1 MDNQS
6 SGIRVNSI
14 DALRAI
20 SIFGMIFSA
29 AIGYGSGLPQWM
41 FHCQVPPPSFVFTP
55 ELRGITW
62 VDLVFPFFLFSMGA
76 VFPFSIGRRLRS
88 ARGNLSVSLG
98 IIRRGVILMAF
109 AVAVG
114 NMNVVPGAGNWGAVY
129 SFVMWLCLFAAL
141 LRTSH
146 QWVNYAGW
154 GVVVLMTALQ
164 KPLLGIPFKFG
175 NFDVILELLAV
186 ASVLGGLIYQY
197 TSENPR
203 LRALFVLLVAA
214 LKMLGFDFT
223 QYLVIVLSASII
235 GDVIRTKTQGGLCG
249 GKSGLPALLALAAVP
264 VMLWSF
270 FTRNVLIGFGIS
282 FALAVAF
289 TLLTLR
295 SRSAFSIVGWI
306 GFGML
311 LAGTGFDPIDGGI
324 AKDYCNLSY
333 LFSTCGMA
341 ALTLCFLMWVESRG
355 ALSRNLVYAGQN
367 PMVAYTI
374 PWTVVSPLLYAVGLL
389 GWLDGI
395 CIGSPVL
402 GLCRG
407 LVVTLPMMALTCLLS
422 WKKIYLR
429 S

>member
-1 MDNQS
+1 MS
-6 SGIRVNSI
+6 ATSEPRVNSI

-29 AIGYGSGLPQWM
+29 AIGYSSDLPSWM
-41 FHCQVPPPSFVFTP
+41 FHCQVPPPSYVFTP

-88 ARGNLSVSLG
+88 GQGNLSVSLN
-98 IIRRGVILMAF
+98 ILKRGVILMAF

-114 NMNVVPGAGNWGAVY
+114 NMNVIPGAGTWGAVY
-129 SFVMWLCLFAAL
+129 SFVMWLFIFAAL
-141 LRTSH
+141 LRTSRK
-146 QWVNYAGW
+146 WVNYAGW
-154 GVVVLMTALQ
+154 GAVVLMTVFQ
-164 KPLLGIPFKFG
+164 KTIVGVPFRFG

-197 TSENPR
+197 TKDNLR
-203 LRALFVLLVAA
+203 LRALFALLVAA
-214 LKMLGFDFT
+214 LKMTGFGIP
-223 QYLVIVLSASII
+223 QYLVIVLPASVI
-235 GDVIRTKTQGGLCG
+235 GDVILRQEGKPLCG
-249 GKSGLPALLALAAVP
+249 PRNAVPAVLALAAVP

-270 FTRNVLIGFGIS
+270 FTRNVLIGFGLT
-282 FALAVAF
+282 FALAAAF
-289 TLLTLR
+289 LLLTIR
-295 SRSAFSIVGWI
+295 SRSAFSIVGWM
-306 GFGML
+306 GFGL
-311 LAGTGFDPIDGGI
+311 LLLGIGFDPVDGGI

-355 ALSRNLVYAGQN
+355 ALSRNLVYAGRN

-374 PWTVVSPLLYAVGLL
+374 PWTVVSPLLYMVGLL
-389 GWLDGI
+389 GWIDGI
-395 CIGSPVL
+395 CVGSPVL

-407 LVVTLPMMALTCLLS
+407 LIVTLPMLALTCLLS
-422 WKKIYLR
+422 WKKVYLR

>member
-1 MDNQS
+1 MKAS
-6 SGIRVNSI
+6 SEHRVNSI

-29 AIGYGSGLPQWM
+29 AIGYGSDLPSWM
-41 FHCQVPPPSFVFTP
+41 FHCQVPPPSYVFTP

-76 VFPFSIGRRLRS
+76 VFPFSIGRRLGS
-88 ARGNLSVSLG
+88 GRGNLSVSLN

-114 NMNVVPGAGNWGAVY
+114 NMNVVPGAGGWGAAY
-129 SFVMWLCLFAAL
+129 SFVMWLFLFGAL
-141 LRTSH
+141 LRTSRK
-146 QWVNYAGW
+146 WINYAGW
-154 GVVVLMTALQ
+154 GAVALMTALQ
-164 KPLLGIPFKFG
+164 KTVLGVPFKFG

-186 ASVLGGLIYQY
+186 ASVMGGLIYQY
-197 TSENPR
+197 TRGNLR

-235 GDVIRTKTQGGLCG
+235 GDVIGKKPLGGFSD
-249 GKSGLPALLALAAVP
+249 GKSGLPALIALVAVP

-289 TLLTLR
+289 VLLTLR
-295 SRSAFSIVGWI
+295 SRSSFSIVGWT
-306 GFGML
+306 GFGL
-311 LAGTGFDPIDGGI
+311 LLLGIGFDPVDGGI

-333 LFSTCGMA
+333 LFATCGMA

-355 ALSRNLVYAGQN
+355 ALSRNLVYAGRN

-374 PWTVVSPLLYAVGLL
+374 PWTVVSPLLYAAGLL
-389 GWLDGI
+389 GWFDGI
-395 CIGSPVL
+395 CVGSPVL

-407 LVVTLPMMALTCLLS
+407 LIVTLPMLALTCLLS